1 MGDRGTAEDSLKR
14 DSNET
19 KTDHDIIVLIREKFN
34 KILEVQITKKK
45 RFENILKAFARREDL
60 KGP

>member
-34 KILEVQITKKK
+34 KILEVQITK
-45 RFENILKAFARREDL
+45 NDL
-60 KGP
+60 KIF

>member
-34 KILEVQITKKK
+34 KILEVQITKKL
-45 RFENILKAFARREDL
+45 FENILKAFARREDL
-60 KGP
+60 QGP

>member
-19 KTDHDIIVLIREKFN
+19 KTDHDIIVLNTR
-34 KILEVQITKKK
+34 EVQQNIRSSNNEKIT
-45 RFENILKAFARREDL
+45 I
-60 KGP
+60 